1 MKTSASP
8 FTALALAEQQLS
20 TLDAALLRRRLKQ
33 TQSPC
38 DVEVSVAGRLLK
50 AFCSNDYLGFANHPQ
65 LIAAMAEG
73 AAQYGVGSGASHLI
87 SGHSQAHDLLETE
100 LARTQAKHID
110 DARALFFCT
119 GYLANITAVTA
130 LAGLGLGLRAA
141 NPNAG
146 ISIYSAKLNHAS
158 LIDGV
163 KLAAAQTKAAVH
175 LFDHTNLAHLTE
187 MLQADSAA
195 HKLIVTDGVFSMD
208 GDLAPVTDL
217 LTIAKAHDALLI
229 VDDAHGFGVLGK
241 YGHGILEHFHIQSDR
256 IVYIGTLGKAAGV
269 SGAFVC
275 AHQTLMECLI
285 QKGRPYI
292 YSTATPPAIAHT
304 VLASLHL
311 IEGEEGQA
319 RRTHLNQLIAIW
331 RQEMKLHHWQASSS
345 MTPIQPLVL
354 GSNAA
359 ALFASKQLDEAG
371 YWIPAIRPPTVPE
384 GSARLRITFSANHST
399 QAVRELISE
408 LQKIEASVHN
418 ASETKTV

>member
-1 MKTSASP
+1 MKSSTTP
-8 FTALALAEQQLS
+8 FTALALAQQQLD
-20 TLDAALLRRRLKQ
+20 TLDASLLRRRLKQ
-33 TQSPC
+33 TQSAC
-38 DVEVSVAGRLLK
+38 DIEVKVAGRLLK

-73 AAQYGVGSGASHLI
+73 AERYGVGSGASHLI
-87 SGHSQAHDLLETE
+87 SGHSVAHDLLETE
-100 LARTQAKHID
+100 LARTQQKHID

-119 GYLANITAVTA
+119 GYLANITAITA
-130 LAGLGLGLRAA
+130 LAGLGLQSAKQ
-141 NPNAG
+141 NAG

-163 KLAAAQTKAAVH
+163 KLAAAQTKASVH
-175 LFDHTNLAHLTE
+175 LFDHTRLADLTE
-187 MLQADSAA
+187 MLQADSSA

-208 GDLAPVTDL
+208 GDLAPVADL
-217 LTIAKAHDALLI
+217 LAIAEAHDALLI

-241 YGHGILEHFHIQSDR
+241 YGHGILEHYQIQSDR

-275 AHQTLMECLI
+275 AHKTLMECLI

-319 RRTHLNQLIAIW
+319 RRAHLNQLIAIW
-331 RQEMKLHHWQASSS
+331 RQELQLEHWQITSST
-345 MTPIQPLVL
+345 TPIQPLVL

-359 ALFASKQLDEAG
+359 ALSASKQLDEAG

-399 QAVRELISE
+399 QAVRELIAE
-408 LQKIEASVHN
+408 LQIIEALVYTS
-418 ASETKTV
+418 SETKSA

>member
-1 MKTSASP
+1 MKSNTAP
-8 FTALALAEQQLS
+8 FTALALAQQQLD
-20 TLDAALLRRRLKQ
+20 TLDASMLRRRLKQ

-38 DVEVSVAGRLLK
+38 DVAVTVEGRQLK
-50 AFCSNDYLGFANHPQ
+50 AFCSNDYLGFANHPR

-87 SGHSQAHDLLETE
+87 SGHSVAHDLLETE
-100 LARTQAKHID
+100 LARTQMEHIHN
-110 DARALFFCT
+110 ARALFFCT
-119 GYLANITAVTA
+119 GYLANITAITA
-130 LAGLGLGLRAA
+130 LAGLGLQGAIQ
-141 NPNAG
+141 NAG

-163 KLAAAQTKAAVH
+163 KLAAAQTKASVH
-175 LFDHTNLAHLTE
+175 LFDHTKLADLNE
-187 MLQADSAA
+187 MLQADSSVY
-195 HKLIVTDGVFSMD
+195 KLIVTDGVFSMD
-208 GDLAPVTDL
+208 GDLAPVADL
-217 LTIAKAHDALLI
+217 LAIAEVHDALLI

-241 YGHGILEHFHIQSDR
+241 YGHGILECCQIQSDR

-275 AHQTLMECLI
+275 AHTTLMECLI

-304 VLASLHL
+304 VMASLHL

-319 RRTHLNQLIAIW
+319 RRAHLNQLITIW
-331 RQEMKLHHWQASSS
+331 HQELQLQHWQMSPSI
-345 MTPIQPLVL
+345 TPIQPLVL

-359 ALFASKQLDEAG
+359 ALLASKQLDEAG

-399 QAVRELISE
+399 QAVRELIAE
-408 LQKIEASVHN
+408 LQKIEALVYTS
-418 ASETKTV
+418 SETKAV

>member
-1 MKTSASP
+1 MKPSTTP
-8 FTALALAEQQLS
+8 FTALALAQQQLD

-33 TQSPC
+33 TQSAC
-38 DVEVSVAGRLLK
+38 DVEVKVAGRLLK
-50 AFCSNDYLGFANHPQ
+50 AFCSNDYLGFANHPR
-65 LIAAMAEG
+65 LVAAMAEG

-87 SGHSQAHDLLETE
+87 SGHSVAHDLLETE
-100 LARTQAKHID
+100 LARTQTEHIH

-119 GYLANITAVTA
+119 GYLANITAITA
-130 LAGLGLGLRAA
+130 LAGLGLQAA
-141 NPNAG
+141 KQNAS

-163 KLAAAQTKAAVH
+163 KLAAAQTKASVH
-175 LFDHTNLAHLTE
+175 LFDHTKLADLNE
-187 MLQADSAA
+187 MLQADSSV

-208 GDLAPVTDL
+208 GDLAPVADL
-217 LTIAKAHDALLI
+217 LAIAEAHDALLI
-229 VDDAHGFGVLGK
+229 VDDAHGFGVLGQ
-241 YGHGILEHFHIQSDR
+241 YGHGILEHCQIQSDR

-275 AHQTLMECLI
+275 AHKTLMECLI

-319 RRTHLNQLIAIW
+319 RRAHLNQLIAIW
-331 RQEMKLHHWQASSS
+331 HHELQLQHWQISSS

-359 ALFASKQLDEAG
+359 ALSASKQLDEAG

-399 QAVRELISE
+399 QAVRELIAE
-408 LQKIEASVHN
+408 LQKIEALVYTS
-418 ASETKTV
+418 SEPKAV

>member
-1 MKTSASP
+1 MKPSTTP
-8 FTALALAEQQLS
+8 FTALALAQQQLD
-20 TLDAALLRRRLKQ
+20 TLDASLLRRRLKQ

-38 DVEVSVAGRLLK
+38 DVEVTVAGRLLK
-50 AFCSNDYLGFANHPQ
+50 AFCSNDYLGFANHPR
-65 LIAAMAEG
+65 LVAAMAEG

-87 SGHSQAHDLLETE
+87 SGHSMAHDLLETE
-100 LARTQAKHID
+100 LARTQTEHIH

-119 GYLANITAVTA
+119 GYLANITAITA
-130 LAGLGLGLRAA
+130 LAGLGL
-141 NPNAG
+141 NAVNQNVG

-163 KLAAAQTKAAVH
+163 KLAAAQTKASVH
-175 LFDHTNLAHLTE
+175 LFDHTKLADLNE
-187 MLQADSAA
+187 MLQADSSA

-208 GDLAPVTDL
+208 GDLAPVADL
-217 LTIAKAHDALLI
+217 LAIAEAHDALLI

-241 YGHGILEHFHIQSDR
+241 YGHGILEYCQIQSDR

-275 AHQTLMECLI
+275 AHKTLMECLI

-319 RRTHLNQLIAIW
+319 RRAHLNQLIAIW
-331 RQEMKLHHWQASSS
+331 HHELQLEHWQISSS

-359 ALFASKQLDEAG
+359 ALLASRQLDEAG

-399 QAVRELISE
+399 QAVRELIAE
-408 LQKIEASVHN
+408 LQKIEALVYAS
-418 ASETKTV
+418 SETKAV